1 MSSRGKYLLTGAVL
15 LALIAVLFAVSV
27 AFGTV
32 SIPLRDVWDVLTGA
46 DPDSITRVIVLEKRI
61 PEAVTALAAG
71 GTLAVCG
78 LMMQTL
84 FRNPLADPSILGISS
99 GASLAVA
106 LITFCAGM
114 FGFSLIIGPLWQILA
129 ALAGSAAVL
138 VFLLAVSRRMVGN
151 TALLITGIMVGY
163 LASALVSV
171 LQFSGNKDANFAFIM
186 WSQGSFSRAMADGFF
201 YSFLAVCAIGV
212 TASFFLIR
220 TFNALLLGENYARNL
235 GINISRAR
243 TAIIL
248 ISALLTGAVTAYC
261 GPIAFI
267 GLAVPHI
274 VRYTT
279 RSADRRVLLPL
290 TVLAG
295 AAITLACG
303 IIAKQAIFGYMLP
316 VNAVTSLI
324 GAPIV
329 IMAVLKSSSAKS

>member
-15 LALIAVLFAVSV
+15 VALIAVLFAVSV

-32 SIPLRDVWDVLTGA
+32 SIPLRDVWNVLTGA
-46 DPDSITRVIVLEKRI
+46 DPDSITSIIVLEKRI

-186 WSQGSFSRAMADGFF
+186 WSQGSFSRAMTDGFF

-235 GINISRAR
+235 GINIPRAR

>member
-1 MSSRGKYLLTGAVL
+1 
-15 LALIAVLFAVSV
+15 
-27 AFGTV
+27 
-32 SIPLRDVWDVLTGA
+32 
-46 DPDSITRVIVLEKRI
+46 
-61 PEAVTALAAG
+61 
-71 GTLAVCG
+71 
-78 LMMQTL
+78 MMQTL

-106 LITFCAGM
+106 LITFCASL
-114 FGFSLIIGPLWQILA
+114 FGLSLVVSPLWQILA
-129 ALAGSAAVL
+129 ALAGSTAVL

-171 LQFSGNKDANFAFIM
+171 LQFSGNKDANFAFIL
-186 WSQGSFSRAMADGFF
+186 WSQGSFSRAMTDGFF
-201 YSFLAVCAIGV
+201 YIFLAVCIVGV
-212 TASFFLIR
+212 AASFLLIR

-235 GINISRAR
+235 GIDIPRAR
-243 TAIIL
+243 RAIIL
-248 ISALLTGAVTAYC
+248 LSALLTGAVTAYC
-261 GPIAFI
+261 GPIAFV

-295 AAITLACG
+295 AAITLLCAL
-303 IIAKQAIFGYMLP
+303 ISKQAIFGYMLP
-316 VNAVTSLI
+316 INAVTSLI

-329 IMAVLKSSSAKS
+329 ILAVLKNSTAKN

>member
-1 MSSRGKYLLTGAVL
+1 
-15 LALIAVLFAVSV
+15 
-27 AFGTV
+27 
-32 SIPLRDVWDVLTGA
+32 
-46 DPDSITRVIVLEKRI
+46 
-61 PEAVTALAAG
+61 
-71 GTLAVCG
+71 
-78 LMMQTL
+78 
-84 FRNPLADPSILGISS
+84 
-99 GASLAVA
+99 
-106 LITFCAGM
+106 
-114 FGFSLIIGPLWQILA
+114 
-129 ALAGSAAVL
+129 
-138 VFLLAVSRRMVGN
+138 
-151 TALLITGIMVGY
+151 
-163 LASALVSV
+163 
-171 LQFSGNKDANFAFIM
+171 
-186 WSQGSFSRAMADGFF
+186 MADGFF